1 MTVADTTAPSR
12 ASPAAPAT
20 RLGRFELRALL
31 GRSAQSMAWRVF
43 DPRSGQELLMVMPRH
58 QPASAAALSAAL
70 AEAQRAA
77 RLGHPHLVHAVEV
90 GEVERWPYVAYDVPA
105 GSTLAERRRPREGEA
120 PESVAAWVAQV
131 ASGLA
136 FAHDAGL
143 AHHDLQPWLV
153 TLADNG
159 SARLIGLGVV
169 TPLNTPTHT
178 ADAQQRARRDARDAA
193 ERDVLALS
201 LLLHGLLAG
210 APAFDEADVG
220 AALQRLAPWGRE
232 NLRLPWDVPRVVPD
246 ALRTIANRA
255 TDRQTRQRY
264 RSARTL
270 ARALE
275 GWLDHESRQGQDA
288 HAALIERVRELGVL
302 PAMPGAAARAAR
314 LAMMERHH
322 TDELAQL
329 VMQDAALTLELLRAV
344 NSAQVRGTQ
353 VSGNGPVLTVRR
365 AIAMV
370 GLEGVRRSALA
381 MRNWPGPLDE
391 EGAADLRTAIGA
403 AQRAARLAQALRP
416 PGYDLEM
423 TALVA
428 LLQNLGRL
436 VLHYHAA
443 DEMRQ
448 LRRLTAPLP
457 PAAEGEAEQPG
468 MSEQAAAF
476 AVLGCDIEGI
486 AQAVARWMGLG
497 GHDDTVLHL
506 MRRLPTDKA
515 VRSPD
520 SDDDMLRALASA
532 ANEAVDAL
540 ALPTERQAAM
550 VERIAKRYARAL
562 DITPG
567 DLLSALNGSA
577 RGDILHRKDAPE
589 GPPGVSAPPAARSAA
604 ATPHADSGSRR
615 GTTPR

>member
-1 MTVADTTAPSR
+1 MTVTDS
-12 ASPAAPAT
+12 SIAA
-20 RLGRFELRALL
+20 RFGRFELRALL
-31 GRSAQSMAWRVF
+31 GRSAQSMAWRAF
-43 DPRSGQELLMVMPRH
+43 DPRSGQDLVLVMPRH
-58 QPASAAALSAAL
+58 QPSSAEALQGAL

-77 RLGHPHLVHAVEV
+77 RLAHPHLAHAVDV
-90 GEVERWPYVAYDVPA
+90 GEVERWPYIAYDVAA
-105 GSTLAERRRPREGEA
+105 GSMVAERRRPREGEA
-120 PESVAAWVAQV
+120 PESIAGWVAHL

-136 FAHDAGL
+136 FAHDAGH

-153 TLADNG
+153 TIADNG
-159 SARLIGLGVV
+159 SARLLGLGAVC
-169 TPLNTPTHT
+169 PSHAPTAT
-178 ADAQQRARRDARDAA
+178 ADARRDVRDAA
-193 ERDVLALS
+193 ERDVMALA

-210 APAFDEADVG
+210 APAFDEPDLG
-220 AALQRLAPWGRE
+220 AALQRLAPRGSE
-232 NLRLPWDVPRVVPD
+232 NLRLPWDVPRAVPD
-246 ALRTIANRA
+246 ALRAIANRA
-255 TDRQTRQRY
+255 TDRQVRQRY

-275 GWLDHESRQGQDA
+275 GWLDHDARSGQDA
-288 HAALIERVRELGVL
+288 HAALIERVRELGAL

-381 MRNWPGPLDE
+381 MRNWPGPLDD
-391 EGAADLRTAIGA
+391 EGAADLRQAIA
-403 AQRAARLAQALRP
+403 NAQRAARLAQALRP

-423 TALVA
+423 TALVT

-443 DEMRQ
+443 DDMRQ
-448 LRRLTAPLP
+448 WRRLLTPMP
-457 PAAEGEAEQPG
+457 PSADGQPEQPG

-486 AQAVARWMGLG
+486 ALAVARWMGLA
-497 GHDDTVLHL
+497 GHDETVLHL
-506 MRRLPTDKA
+506 LRRLPTDKP
-515 VRSPD
+515 VRLPD

-540 ALPTERQAAM
+540 SLPAVRRDAAIER
-550 VERIAKRYARAL
+550 VAKRYARAL
-562 DITPG
+562 DITPK
-567 DLLSALNGSA
+567 DLTSALQASERGELSAS
-577 RGDILHRKDAPE
+577 
-589 GPPGVSAPPAARSAA
+589 PPAARSAA
-604 ATPHADSGSRR
+604 ATPRADSGSRH
-615 GTTPR
+615 GTTPH

>member
-1 MTVADTTAPSR
+1 MTVADTPSR
-12 ASPAAPAT
+12 AGPTT

-31 GRSAQSMAWRVF
+31 GRSAQSMAWRAF
-43 DPRSGQELLMVMPRH
+43 DPRSGQELLLVMPRQ
-58 QPASAAALSAAL
+58 QPASAAALSAAV
-70 AEAQRAA
+70 ADAQRAA
-77 RLGHPHLVHAVEV
+77 RLVHPHLVHAVEV
-90 GEVERWPYVAYDVPA
+90 GEIERWPYIAYDVPA

-120 PESVAAWVAQV
+120 PESIARWLAQAASA
-131 ASGLA
+131 LA

-159 SARLIGLGVV
+159 SARLLGLGAVSP
-169 TPLNTPTHT
+169 TDLPTHT

-193 ERDVLALS
+193 ERDVLALA

-210 APAFDEADVG
+210 APAFDEADIG
-220 AALQRLAPWGRE
+220 AALQRLAPLGRE
-232 NLRLPWDVPRVVPD
+232 NLRLPWDVPRAVPD

-255 TDRQTRQRY
+255 TDRQLRQRY

-270 ARALE
+270 ARALD
-275 GWLDHESRQGQDA
+275 GWLDHEARQGHDA

-381 MRNWPGPLDE
+381 MRNWPGPLDT
-391 EGAADLRTAIGA
+391 EGAADLRQAILA
-403 AQRAARLAQALRP
+403 AQRAARLAQTLRP

-423 TALVA
+423 SALVA

-443 DEMRQ
+443 DDMRQ

-457 PAAEGEAEQPG
+457 STADGQAEEPG

-486 AQAVARWMGLG
+486 ALAVARWMGLG
-497 GHDDTVLHL
+497 GHDDSVLHL
-506 MRRLPTDKA
+506 MRRLAADKA
-515 VRSPD
+515 VRTPD
-520 SDDDMLRALASA
+520 NDDDMLRALGSA

-540 ALPTERQAAM
+540 ALPASRQAAAI
-550 VERIAKRYARAL
+550 ERIAKRYARTL
-562 DITPG
+562 DITAN
-567 DLLSALNGSA
+567 DLTTALHDSAG
-577 RGDILHRKDAPE
+577 GDILHRKDAAE
-589 GPPGVSAPPAARSAA
+589 DAVAVSAPPAARSAA
-604 ATPHADSGSRR
+604 ATPRADSGSRH
-615 GTTPR
+615 GTTPH

>member
-1 MTVADTTAPSR
+1 MNVPDTPAPPR
-12 ASPAAPAT
+12 AGPPT
-20 RLGRFELRALL
+20 PVRRLGRFELRALL
-31 GRSAQSMAWRVF
+31 GRSAQTMAWRAF
-43 DPRSGQELLMVMPRH
+43 DPRSGQDVLLVLPRH
-58 QPASAAALSAAL
+58 QPASATALSAAV
-70 AEAQRAA
+70 AEAQRGA
-77 RLGHPHLVHAVEV
+77 RLVHPRLAHAVEV
-90 GEVERWPYVAYDVPA
+90 GEAERWPYIAYDVPV

-120 PESVAAWVAQV
+120 PESIAAWVAQL
-131 ASGLA
+131 ALGLA

-153 TLADNG
+153 MLADNSG
-159 SARLIGLGVV
+159 ARLLGLGAVS
-169 TPLNTPTHT
+169 PLTAPSHT

-193 ERDVLALS
+193 ERDVLALA

-210 APAFDEADVG
+210 APAFDEPDIG

-232 NLRLPWDVPRVVPD
+232 NLRLPWAVPRPVPD

-275 GWLDHESRQGQDA
+275 GWLDHEARQGLDA
-288 HAALIERVRELGVL
+288 HAALIERVRELGLL

-314 LAMMERHH
+314 LALMERHH
-322 TDELAQL
+322 TEELAQL
-329 VMQDAALTLELLRAV
+329 VLQDAALTLELLRAV
-344 NSAQVRGTQ
+344 NSAQVRGVQ
-353 VSGNGPVLTVRR
+353 VSGHGPVLTVRR

-370 GLEGVRRSALA
+370 GLEGVRRCALA
-381 MRNWPGPLDE
+381 MRDWPGPLDE
-391 EGAADLRTAIGA
+391 EGAADLRNAIGA

-443 DEMRQ
+443 DDMRQ
-448 LRRLTAPLP
+448 VRRLMAPLP
-457 PAAEGEAEQPG
+457 PAADGEPEQPG
-468 MSEQAAAF
+468 MGEQAAAY

-486 AQAVARWMGLG
+486 ALAVARWMGLG
-497 GHDDTVLHL
+497 GHDDAVLQL
-506 MRRLPTDKA
+506 MRRLPQDKA
-515 VRSPD
+515 VRVPD
-520 SDDDMLRALASA
+520 SDDAMLRTLASA

-540 ALPTERQAAM
+540 ALPASARAAAM
-550 VERIAKRYARAL
+550 ERIARRYARAFDL
-562 DITPG
+562 TPG
-567 DLLSALNGSA
+567 DLLAALHGGVIGEGPHRAGSA
-577 RGDILHRKDAPE
+577 DDA
-589 GPPGVSAPPAARSAA
+589 VAFSASPAARSAA
-604 ATPHADSGSRR
+604 ATPRADAGSRHE
-615 GTTPR
+615 TTPR

>member
-1 MTVADTTAPSR
+1 MTDSQTMSR
-12 ASPAAPAT
+12 AGPT
-20 RLGRFELRALL
+20 MTLGRFELRALL
-31 GRSAQSMAWRVF
+31 GRSAQSMAWRAF
-43 DPRSGQELLMVMPRH
+43 DPRSGQELLLVMPRH
-58 QPASAAALSAAL
+58 QPVSVAALSAAV
-70 AEAQRAA
+70 ADAQRAT
-77 RLGHPHLVHAVEV
+77 RLAHPHLVHAVEV
-90 GEVERWPYVAYDVPA
+90 GEVERWPYIAYDVPA

-120 PESVAAWVAQV
+120 PEAIAAWTAQL
-131 ASGLA
+131 AAGLA

-153 TLADNG
+153 MLADNG

-169 TPLNTPTHT
+169 SPLLAPTHT
-178 ADAQQRARRDARDAA
+178 ADEQQRARRDARDAA
-193 ERDVLALS
+193 ERDVLALA

-210 APAFDEADVG
+210 APAFDESDLG
-220 AALQRLAPWGRE
+220 AALQRLAPVGRE
-232 NLRLPWDVPRVVPD
+232 NLRLPWDVPRAVPD

-255 TDRQTRQRY
+255 TDRQVRQRY

-275 GWLDHESRQGQDA
+275 GWLDHEARQGQDA

-329 VMQDAALTLELLRAV
+329 VMQDAALTLDLLRAV

-381 MRNWPGPLDE
+381 MRNWPGPLDD
-391 EGAADLRTAIGA
+391 EGAADLRQAISA

-443 DEMRQ
+443 DDMRQ
-448 LRRLTAPLP
+448 LRRLMAPLP
-457 PAAEGEAEQPG
+457 AAGDGDPDQPG

-476 AVLGCDIEGI
+476 AVFGCDIEGI
-486 AQAVARWMGLG
+486 ALAVARWMGLG
-497 GHDDTVLHL
+497 GHDDAVLQL
-506 MRRLPTDKA
+506 MRRLPLDKA
-515 VRSPD
+515 VRAPD
-520 SDDDMLRALASA
+520 NDDAMLRALGSA

-540 ALPTERQAAM
+540 ALPTARQAAAL
-550 VERIAKRYARAL
+550 ERIAKRYARAL
-562 DITPG
+562 DITPS
-567 DLLSALNGSA
+567 DLASALHGSA
-577 RGDILHRKDAPE
+577 RGDILHRRDSADDAP
-589 GPPGVSAPPAARSAA
+589 PFSVSPANRSAA
-604 ATPHADSGSRR
+604 MTPHADSGSRH
-615 GTTPR
+615 GTTPH